1 MDMSLSKLGEM
12 VKDREAWC
20 AAVHGVV
27 KSPTQL
33 SDWTTADE
41 LPLVGRLSSCPDAW
55 GHRLPDVKQVP
66 WGAGGWGVASPGSFT
81 AAGEDFPEP
90 VVWAAAH
97 RVHTLPGRRVEA
109 GWGPV
114 LSSCDCC
121 LRRTCGSH
129 TPAGPS
135 TSFKA
140 LDYAG
145 LQAVWFILVIMRV
158 VWKRPAERGYLNI
171 FEMLVPQS
179 LDCLYNNTQL
189 SFGVRVIL
197 KVKFH

>member
-1 MDMSLSKLGEM
+1 MSLGS
-12 VKDREAWC
+12 EA
-20 AAVHGVV
+20 
-27 KSPTQL
+27 
-33 SDWTTADE
+33 
-41 LPLVGRLSSCPDAW
+41 
-55 GHRLPDVKQVP
+55 
-66 WGAGGWGVASPGSFT
+66 GALRVRGWGTASPGSFA
-81 AAGEDFPEP
+81 AAGEKDFPEP

-97 RVHTLPGRRVEA
+97 CVHTLPRRRVVV

-145 LQAVWFILVIMRV
+145 LQAV
-158 VWKRPAERGYLNI
+158 
-171 FEMLVPQS
+171 
-179 LDCLYNNTQL
+179 
-189 SFGVRVIL
+189 
-197 KVKFH
+197 